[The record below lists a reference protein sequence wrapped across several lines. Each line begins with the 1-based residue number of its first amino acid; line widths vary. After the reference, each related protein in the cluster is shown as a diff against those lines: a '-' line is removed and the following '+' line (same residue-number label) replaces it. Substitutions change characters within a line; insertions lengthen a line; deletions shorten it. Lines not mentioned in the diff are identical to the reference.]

1 MRNLLGNCQ
10 IIRVGIQDLQREL
23 LKETQERVPNLQ
35 VPLQLVSALE
45 SDETAED
52 FISAEHEKL
61 IRSESFQKLK
71 LTREKAQVYL

>member
-1 MRNLLGNCQ
+1 
-10 IIRVGIQDLQREL
+10 LQREL

-45 SDETAED
+45 SDETADD
-52 FISAEHEKL
+52 FIAAEHEKL